1 MTSEEISSSSSDMS
15 SLAKTAVIPNAGA
28 LAATARPIRP
38 LPMIPSC
45 LPRSSV
51 PSMKSSV
58 QPFHPPARTSR
69 SPSAIRRAAARISP
83 HVSSAVA
90 SVSTSGVFVTTTP
103 RALAAATSMLS

>member
-1 MTSEEISSSSSDMS
+1 MP
-15 SLAKTAVIPNAGA
+15 KAGA

-38 LPMIPSC
+38 RPTIPSC

-58 QPFHPPARTSR
+58 HPFHAPRRTRR
-69 SPSAIRRAAARISP
+69 SPSPMRRAAARIRP

-90 SVSTSGVFVTTTP
+90 SVSTSGVFVTITP
-103 RALAAATSMLS
+103 RAFAAATSMLS